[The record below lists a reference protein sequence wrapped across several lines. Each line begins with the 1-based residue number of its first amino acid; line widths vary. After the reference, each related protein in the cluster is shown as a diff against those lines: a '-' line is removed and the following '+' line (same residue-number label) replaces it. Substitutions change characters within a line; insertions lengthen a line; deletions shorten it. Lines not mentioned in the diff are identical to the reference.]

1 MKKEFIL
8 LLVGALMFNAQAGK
22 KLVVP
27 KDAKNIRTALE
38 RVEAGDTVFVLNGV
52 YRESIVLADAVALI
66 GESVDK
72 TIIRGGGNGNVVKG
86 ADKAIIRNFTI
97 ENGDKGILCAN
108 VSMTIEHN
116 IVRDNKGTGIHCLVT
131 LPTIRNNV
139 IYRNRW
145 TGIFCET
152 TRSLNTVVEHNILVE
167 NNYCGM
173 MLAGN
178 SEILVQ
184 NNVFLANKKFGIYV
198 NEGARKSRIIY
209 NDFYMN
215 RDAYNSYAQVD
226 QTNIAVDPLYAP
238 EGGTLSTAD
247 FFGSPAVVL
256 KDRGKDGKNIGLI
269 SETEM
274 VRRSHDADNDGIAD
288 GVDKCS
294 SIAEDIDGFQDDDGC
309 PDFDNDNDG
318 IYDAQDKC
326 PNEPEDFDGFEDKD
340 GCPDLD
346 NDKDGIPDSIDVC
359 PNNPETINGYKDED
373 GCPDEKPLEGSKTS
387 DEPGKTPVVQNPAP
401 SPAASAA
408 PTSPSVKTA
417 APSPKAAQPAAKP
430 ADTMKKPAAK

>member
-1 MKKEFIL
+1 MKKEFVL
-8 LLVGALMFNAQAGK
+8 LLITALMLNVQAGK

-27 KDAKNIRTALE
+27 KDAPNIRTALD
-38 RVEAGDTVFVLNGV
+38 RVEAGDTIFVLKGM

-66 GESVDK
+66 GEAVNE
-72 TIIRGGGNGNVVKG
+72 TIIHGSGGGSVVKG

-116 IVRDNKGTGIHCLVT
+116 IVRDNKATGIHCLVT

-139 IYRNRW
+139 VYRNRW

-152 TRSLNTVVEHNILVE
+152 TRSLNTIVEHNVVAE

-178 SEILVQ
+178 SEIVVQ
-184 NNVFLANKKFGIYV
+184 NNVFLNNKKFGIYV
-198 NEGARKSRIIY
+198 NDGARKSRIIY
-209 NDFYMN
+209 NDFYLN

-226 QTNIAVDPLYAP
+226 QTNIAVDPLYVTA
-238 EGGTLSTAD
+238 GGTLSTAD

-256 KDRGKDGKNIGLI
+256 KNRGKDSKNIGLI

-274 VRRSHDADNDGIAD
+274 VRRAHDADNDSIAD
-288 GVDKCS
+288 DVDKCS
-294 SIAEDIDGFQDDDGC
+294 SIPEDIDGFQDEDGC

-326 PNEPEDFDGFEDKD
+326 PNEAEDFDGFEDKD
-340 GCPDLD
+340 GCPDFD
-346 NDKDGIPDSIDVC
+346 NDKDGIQDSVDVC
-359 PNNPETINGYKDED
+359 PNAPETANGYKDED
-373 GCPDEKPLEGSKTS
+373 GCPDETPVEGTKESSVT
-387 DEPGKTPVVQNPAP
+387 PQGKTPAVQG
-401 SPAASAA
+401 
-408 PTSPSVKTA
+408 TA
-417 APSPKAAQPAAKP
+417 APVSPSAKAAATKAKTVQPAPKS
-430 ADTMKKPAAK
+430 ADTARKPVTK